1 MTAVEAAR
9 AALIEA
15 LDRFDSEGFG
25 AQVDLALRSGMTI
38 PEVLDLLV
46 APAQHWVG
54 SQWESGV
61 WNVAQEHRATAITS
75 RTINLLDVAAEPTIA
90 GEILVT
96 CAEGEWH
103 TLGLSMV
110 SQGLRSQGY
119 DTVTLG
125 GPIPSGQ
132 LLPFL
137 HEMAPPCVTVTCQM
151 PGNLPGARRMAAT
164 ARESGT
170 PVVMGGSAVT
180 AERAILLGA
189 NAYARDV
196 RDLARA
202 IESVSV
208 PAAPIGP
215 VSHARSEGF
224 EWIDM
229 RMHSLAARLSDPD
242 KTLST
247 ESVLDG
253 VWMLRCLSAALLC
266 DDPSIVQT
274 QADWQQRRSAAA
286 GSPDASALVQA
297 IRSVVDDGPAIV
309 AVTLREGAGDYWT

>member
-1 MTAVEAAR
+1 MMAVEAAR
-9 AALIEA
+9 TALIDA

-25 AQVDLALRSGMTI
+25 AHVDQALRSGMTI

-54 SQWESGV
+54 SQWESGD

-75 RTINLLDVAAEPTIA
+75 RTIDLLDIAAEPTIP

-132 LLPFL
+132 LLPLL
-137 HEMAPPCVTVTCQM
+137 HELAARCVTVTCQM

-189 NAYARDV
+189 NAYARDI

-215 VSHARSEGF
+215 VTHARSEGF

-229 RMHSLAARLSDPD
+229 RMHSLAAGLSVPD
-242 KTLST
+242 KSLST

-266 DDPSIVQT
+266 DDPAIVHDE
-274 QADWQQRRSAAA
+274 AGWQQRRSAAA
-286 GSPDASALVQA
+286 GRPPVSAILQA
-297 IRSVVDDGPAIV
+297 VLTVVDEGPPIV
-309 AVTLREGAGDYWT
+309 AETLTQGANEYLT